1 MKIDIKSII
10 CTAAATLIMLTF
22 FVVKTLG
29 VFDIITHTQSVDVFE
44 YFSVILFMPFF
55 FYLGWQVYN
64 NNRKERI
71 NRKALQDILDDSCL
85 VSRADTKG
93 KITYVNE
100 MFCKISGYKQH
111 ELLGKDH
118 SVLNSGKHPK
128 EFWLDMYTTTVK
140 YKSIWHEVITNKNKK
155 GEHYVVSSW
164 IMAEFDENGKHT
176 GYLSVRQD
184 ITELVDSLE
193 MVDKKS
199 REVENVLDA
208 INKSNAVI
216 EFCSEG
222 RICNAN
228 QNFLDIMGYT
238 LQEIKGKHHSMF
250 VDEKVKLSK
259 AYENFWIKLNE
270 GKFQSGDY
278 VRYNKLGEKVYIH
291 GTYNPIMEEGKLV
304 KVLKI
309 VTDITESVLQKQ
321 EIERKNAYLEHAAK
335 ILRHDMHSGINTYIP
350 RGLSSLKRRISDEKI
365 KELRLESPLKM
376 LEEGLKHAQ
385 KVYNGVKE
393 FTNLVKKDAVLEKE
407 FLDLNLILKNYLSST
422 SYKSQVT
429 IDELP
434 SLEVNESL
442 FCTAVDNLIRNGLK
456 YNDSSTKSVHIY
468 HKGDYLIVDD
478 NGRGMT
484 KEQFRLFSQPYTRGE
499 NQKEGGS
506 GLGLNICI
514 SILREHGFEIDC
526 VKLKQGTRL
535 KIKIQ

>member
-44 YFSVILFMPFF
+44 YISVILFMPFF

-155 GEHYVVSSW
+155 GEYYVVSSW

-291 GTYNPIMEEGKLV
+291 GTYNPIMEKGKLV

-422 SYKSQVT
+422 SYKSQVK